1 MSGALAVY
9 GANGYTGELAAREA
23 AARGLAPILCGRR
36 RPAVETLA
44 GELGLPARVFALDDP
59 AALARGLDGVAALL
73 HCAGPF
79 VRTSHPMVDACL
91 AAGVHY
97 LDITGEIEVFEAI
110 FARDTEARARGVVLL
125 PGVGFD
131 VVPSDGLA
139 RRLAEALPD
148 AVRLDLGFAPSGGSW
163 SRGTLV
169 TALEGAG
176 RGGAV
181 RRDGRLRPLLSGSL
195 SRQIEFVPGHP
206 TTAMAIPWGDWA
218 TAYRTTGIPDITT
231 WFGVGR
237 GRAAAL
243 RRCARLEPLLGF
255 APLKRLLQA
264 AVRATI
270 EGPDAATR
278 AAARVRLWGR
288 AEAADG
294 RAVEARLEI
303 PEGYR
308 FTALAAVECL
318 RRVGAGEVEPG
329 AWTPSRALGARFVD
343 ALEGVTGGEVVPA
356 GDGRA

>member
-1 MSGALAVY
+1 MPGELALY
-9 GANGYTGELAAREA
+9 GANGYTGELAARAA

-36 RPAVETLA
+36 REAVETLA
-44 GELGLPARVFALDDP
+44 RELALPARVFALDDP

-79 VRTSHPMVDACL
+79 VRTSRPMVDACL
-91 AAGVHY
+91 ATGVHY

-110 FARDTEARARGVVLL
+110 FARGAEARARGVVLL

-148 AVRLDLGFAPSGGSW
+148 AVRLDLGFAPAGGSW
-163 SRGTLV
+163 SRGTLA

-176 RGGAV
+176 RGGAM
-181 RRDGRLRPLLSGSL
+181 RRGGRLQPLRTGSL
-195 SRQIEFVPGHP
+195 TRTIEFVPGHP
-206 TTAMAIPWGDWA
+206 TVAVAIPWGDLA
-218 TAYRTTGIPDITT
+218 TAFRSTGIPDITT

-237 GRAAAL
+237 RRAAAL
-243 RRCARLEPLLGF
+243 RRLARLEPLLGLT
-255 APLKRLLQA
+255 PIKRLLQA
-264 AVRATI
+264 AVRTVVA
-270 EGPDAATR
+270 GPDEATR
-278 AAARVRLWGR
+278 AAARVHLWAR

-308 FTALAAVECL
+308 FTAAAATECL
-318 RRVGAGEVEPG
+318 RRVAAGEVAPG

-343 ALEGVTGGEVVPA
+343 SLAGVTGGEAVPA
-356 GDGRA
+356 RAGKM